1 MVKLSVNLNKIA
13 LIRNA
18 RGGKMPDLSRM
29 AIDAERFG
37 AQGITV
43 HPRPDQRHTTYQD
56 VHDLKK
62 IVQTEFNVEGYPS
75 DIFMD
80 LVCEVKPYQ
89 VTLVPDAPEAITSNA
104 GWDTKK
110 HLIFLKEKIERLQSH
125 GIRTSIFTDTR
136 LEIIEYAQKTGSD
149 RIELYTESY
158 AHTFHQNPSLAV
170 KEFAQAAEFANSLG
184 LGVNAGHDL
193 NKDNLRFFK
202 ENVPYLQEVSIGH
215 ALVCDALYLGFENTI
230 QLYLRCLE

>member
-18 RGGKMPDLSRM
+18 RGGKIPDLLRM
-29 AIDAERFG
+29 AMDAERFG

-56 VHDLKK
+56 VRDLKK

-80 LVCEVKPYQ
+80 LVCEVKPHQ

-110 HLIFLKEKIERLQSH
+110 HLIFLTEKIETLQTH

-136 LEIIEYAQKTGSD
+136 SEIIEYAKKTGTD

-158 AHTFHQNPSLAV
+158 ALAFDQNPALAV
-170 KEFAQAAEFANSLG
+170 KEFSQASELAHSLG
-184 LGVNAGHDL
+184 MGVNAGHDL
-193 NKDNLRFFK
+193 NKENLRFFK

-230 QLYLRCLE
+230 QIYLRCLE